1 VKKEKRPEAKHDQS
15 QPAEIKKGL
24 QNSTRVPKKSSFE
37 QMINKEVLNEKIR
50 IIFSA

>member
-1 VKKEKRPEAKHDQS
+1 MEREKRPEAKRDQS

-24 QNSTRVPKKSSFE
+24 QNSTRRLEKSRFE